1 MIATV
6 STSTSATVGFGPG
19 RSPTPANHAVLAL
32 GTNVGSLVN
41 NVREAVAMLESEGV
55 DAMGELSA
63 AALKSRDLTYQRH
76 AQQRSPTQHSEADGG
91 DMS

>member
-1 MIATV
+1 MHLKSV
-6 STSTSATVGFGPG
+6 VEFMKLLLLSTPS
-19 RSPTPANHAVLAL
+19 H
-32 GTNVGSLVN
+32 TNMSK
-41 NVREAVAMLESEGV
+41 MLESEGV
-55 DAMGELSA
+55 DAMVELSA